1 MGPWAPGVVRGWLV
15 ERDGELGEIDRALAG
30 AVAGEGWLVLLKGP
44 AGIGK
49 TALLDVARD
58 RAGRA
63 GVAVAGAR
71 GAELERGFTYGV
83 VRQLLEGRV
92 RAADARGRERL
103 LAGAAA
109 LAMPAVLGSD
119 AAAGDPM
126 DQTFAV
132 LHGLYWLVANLATE
146 APVVLLVD
154 DVHWADP
161 PSLRFLVY
169 LAGRLEGLAATVIA
183 SVRTGDSGSDQE
195 LVDGLEASP
204 GAQVVAPA
212 ALSDAGVGSVLAAAF
227 GQLPDAGFARACL
240 QATGGNPLFVREVAA
255 ALIADGIEPTA
266 SASERISAVAPHAI
280 ARFTLARLGRLSPDA
295 VELARAI
302 AVLGSDASL
311 PRAAALAG
319 LDGGHALA
327 ALDALVA
334 ADVVPAGHALD
345 FRHPIVGSAI
355 YDELT
360 PGARSAA
367 HRRAAGLL
375 GAEGADL
382 DAVAG
387 HLVRSE
393 PTGAVEVIATLR
405 RAAVRALALGA
416 PENATAYLQRA
427 LKEAPERELRT
438 TVLLELARAESL
450 ARGPRSME
458 YYEQVVRVTED
469 PVIRAS
475 AMIELA
481 AIMWY
486 AGEVK
491 RPLELLDGALVEV
504 ADHDEALMV
513 RAETMRAAFTAYVP
527 SLVDGFVT
535 RLPRMRELAASA
547 RPGTRSLAMVLAGW
561 GSMRDEPRDRVRAL
575 VELGWDEGRYL
586 ADGDSI
592 ELLPQG
598 ISALVQCEELDRAA
612 EIVAAVRAA
621 GRASGSVMQF
631 LVAGG
636 HDALIET
643 QRGNLAAAAAE
654 LRGTLERA
662 LELGLQYAAG
672 VTLGY
677 CGEVLLER
685 PDVADLAALAQTIEL
700 GPIAEVMSGAML
712 IEVRGRLQFAAGH
725 GIAAIADLR
734 RAGAIFDALQFT
746 NSVAVTS
753 WRSTLAL
760 ILGPTERDEALA
772 LVGAELAD
780 ARRAGQPR
788 RIGVAL
794 RALGALEQNSDAGQ
808 ARLQEAVSVLA
819 DSPARLEHAR
829 ALVELGAALRRHGDR
844 AAARA
849 PLRDGLDLAAHCGA
863 VRLAERAR
871 TELAAT
877 GARPRREHITGRD
890 ALTPSEQRVALMAAE
905 GRTSQEIAQAL
916 FVTTKTIDAHLNHT
930 YTKLAINS
938 RKQLA
943 AALAHAE

>member
-1 MGPWAPGVVRGWLV
+1 
-15 ERDGELGEIDRALAG
+15 
-30 AVAGEGWLVLLKGP
+30 
-44 AGIGK
+44 
-49 TALLDVARD
+49 
-58 RAGRA
+58 
-63 GVAVAGAR
+63 
-71 GAELERGFTYGV
+71 
-83 VRQLLEGRV
+83 
-92 RAADARGRERL
+92 
-103 LAGAAA
+103 
-109 LAMPAVLGSD
+109 
-119 AAAGDPM
+119 
-126 DQTFAV
+126 
-132 LHGLYWLVANLATE
+132 
-146 APVVLLVD
+146 
-154 DVHWADP
+154 
-161 PSLRFLVY
+161 
-169 LAGRLEGLAATVIA
+169 
-183 SVRTGDSGSDQE
+183 
-195 LVDGLEASP
+195 
-204 GAQVVAPA
+204 
-212 ALSDAGVGSVLAAAF
+212 
-227 GQLPDAGFARACL
+227 
-240 QATGGNPLFVREVAA
+240 
-255 ALIADGIEPTA
+255 
-266 SASERISAVAPHAI
+266 
-280 ARFTLARLGRLSPDA
+280 
-295 VELARAI
+295 
-302 AVLGSDASL
+302 
-311 PRAAALAG
+311 
-319 LDGGHALA
+319 
-327 ALDALVA
+327 
-334 ADVVPAGHALD
+334 
-345 FRHPIVGSAI
+345 
-355 YDELT
+355 
-360 PGARSAA
+360 
-367 HRRAAGLL
+367 
-375 GAEGADL
+375 
-382 DAVAG
+382 
-387 HLVRSE
+387 
-393 PTGAVEVIATLR
+393 
-405 RAAVRALALGA
+405 
-416 PENATAYLQRA
+416 
-427 LKEAPERELRT
+427 
-438 TVLLELARAESL
+438 
-450 ARGPRSME
+450 
-458 YYEQVVRVTED
+458 
-469 PVIRAS
+469 
-475 AMIELA
+475 
-481 AIMWY
+481 
-486 AGEVK
+486 
-491 RPLELLDGALVEV
+491 
-504 ADHDEALMV
+504 
-513 RAETMRAAFTAYVP
+513 
-527 SLVDGFVT
+527 
-535 RLPRMRELAASA
+535 
-547 RPGTRSLAMVLAGW
+547 
-561 GSMRDEPRDRVRAL
+561 
-575 VELGWDEGRYL
+575 
-586 ADGDSI
+586 
-592 ELLPQG
+592 
-598 ISALVQCEELDRAA
+598 
-612 EIVAAVRAA
+612 
-621 GRASGSVMQF
+621 MQF

-636 HDALIET
+636 HDALLET

-734 RAGAIFDALQFT
+734 RSGAIFDALQFT

-863 VRLAERAR
+863 IRLAERAH